1 MQEYE
6 QSDSLKIHWANKAS
20 GGDRTGDE
28 HAVRWEKGKRL
39 VRRCLGVIICDNDE
53 CNIIIRPK
61 TTPLTIQKQL
71 NESCICAAQLHHQR
85 CEVRAISWKWA
96 EGVHF
101 QNDGIHTHGWPGH
114 ILHLLNGEREGFE
127 NLVRA
132 HPNTG
137 PLGLIVGVPG
147 LTGPGE
153 SAADISDV
161 LLNADRVSKERR
173 KIKLDADSGGDNF
186 IAAFAKLTEDYPG
199 FVIFSM
205 IGKIT
210 VICVQTPFMRTNML
224 KSSRMDGPTN
234 GFVNDAAHG
243 WWRECNSLLM
253 ITSSYCPTLFRWV
266 PGVLSFTNGAS
277 GQHFKYHFIAVF
289 QSMAHEAEE
298 RTMPLAD
305 WMFAGVCSFSS
316 RFIPLSD
323 HIFF

>member
-1 MQEYE
+1 M
-6 QSDSLKIHWANKAS
+6 
-20 GGDRTGDE
+20 
-28 HAVRWEKGKRL
+28 
-39 VRRCLGVIICDNDE
+39 
-53 CNIIIRPK
+53 
-61 TTPLTIQKQL
+61 
-71 NESCICAAQLHHQR
+71 
-85 CEVRAISWKWA
+85 
-96 EGVHF
+96 
-101 QNDGIHTHGWPGH
+101 
-114 ILHLLNGEREGFE
+114 
-127 NLVRA
+127 
-132 HPNTG
+132 
-137 PLGLIVGVPG
+137 
-147 LTGPGE
+147 
-153 SAADISDV
+153 

-186 IAAFAKLTEDYPG
+186 TAAFAKLTEDYPG

-243 WWRECNSLLM
+243 WWRERNSLLM